1 MKKAD
6 LLNAFNKFL
15 ESLPDDEE
23 TTANETET
31 ESIESNEEVE
41 TVENTVETESTE
53 SNETVVST
61 ETVEVVRSVTENGD
75 LKLEEKRIYVD
86 KETGDYMYR

>member
-31 ESIESNEEVE
+31 ES
-41 TVENTVETESTE
+41 TE

-61 ETVEVVRSVTENGD
+61 ETFETVRSVTENGD
-75 LKLEEKRIYVD
+75 VKVEEKRIYVD
-86 KETGDYMYR
+86 KETGDYIYR